1 MPALQN
7 PKHERFVQEL
17 AKGVSADKAYEAAG
31 FKPNRGNAVTLKQKQ
46 SISNRVSEILGE
58 RESIH
63 AQATAQAIASTA
75 LTKQWVIETLM
86 ENVARAMQ
94 AKPVRTDDEGE
105 ATGEYQYQ
113 GSVAN
118 RALELL
124 GKELGMFVDRAVTE
138 NVNTNY
144 VVSGDP
150 VDSVE
155 EWEAE
160 HAPKH

>member
-7 PKHERFVQEL
+7 PKHERFAQEL
-17 AKGVSADKAYEAAG
+17 AKGLAADKAYEAAG
-31 FKPNRGNAVTLKQKQ
+31 FKPNRGNAATLKQKQ
-46 SISNRVSEILGE
+46 NISNRVTELLAE
-58 RESIH
+58 RETIH
-63 AQATAQAIASTA
+63 AQATAEAIKSAA
-75 LTKQWVIETLM
+75 LTKEWVIETLM

-94 AKPVRTDDEGE
+94 AASVKNDNGE
-105 ATGEYQYQ
+105 SIGEYQYQ

-118 RALELL
+118 KALELL

-150 VDSVE
+150 VDNVE
-155 EWEAE
+155 DWEAE